1 MEEVAQVALALK
13 HLSWGKEVALLTD
26 ARFSGVST
34 GACVGHISP
43 EALADG
49 PIGKIKDNDLIEIK
63 IDTSR
68 LCGTIDFVGVN
79 ENKLS
84 PEQARKT
91 LEARAPNEN
100 LKPDVR
106 LHADTHLWAT
116 LQNISG
122 GTWGGAVYDSQKI
135 IEVIKAGEKA
145 LKEKIEI
152 QSVGLADKL

>member
-1 MEEVAQVALALK
+1 M
-13 HLSWGKEVALLTD
+13 
-26 ARFSGVST
+26 
-34 GACVGHISP
+34 
-43 EALADG
+43 
-49 PIGKIKDNDLIEIK
+49 
-63 IDTSR
+63 
-68 LCGTIDFVGVN
+68 GVN

-84 PEQARKT
+84 PEQALKT

-145 LKEKIEI
+145 LKEKN
-152 QSVGLADKL
+152 